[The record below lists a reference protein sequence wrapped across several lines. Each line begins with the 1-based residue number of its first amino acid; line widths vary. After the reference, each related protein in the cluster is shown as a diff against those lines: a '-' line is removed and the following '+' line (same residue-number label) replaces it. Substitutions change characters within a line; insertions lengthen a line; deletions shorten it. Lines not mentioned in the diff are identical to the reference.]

1 MSTFVEKMSVDGARD
16 INSFFSSR
24 VGFGEPPPTATS
36 SLLTFADMVLAL
48 DRQNICGD
56 LQFQSS
62 GVDVSTGSD
71 HTYASNGFTRT
82 TRSQT
87 AKVVAHL
94 SGHLSGC
101 EDKEKLKVPVENG
114 DDVTKAFSKGSCLS
128 HNNTTSSA
136 QTDSHNLKIKR
147 CLSVEKM
154 CGGDTANLKVCE
166 WPEVVSKHSP
176 KKSSS
181 FEEVNCGNRQS
192 CMKSSKSTEHVQKT
206 GVSHTLHRVI
216 NNTLEF
222 PCWPRKADHTYATAT
237 WDGTASSHSLF
248 EQELH
253 RDSAKQHIIE
263 DQEMEDTEDCIL
275 QNQCPRLGTTSEQQL
290 SNFPGL
296 AQKDDHTYVKS
307 KVPDFNSP
315 GSIDIEAFSLVTE
328 GDANRTPVFS
338 SATFPR
344 QKMREDH
351 TYFHSG
357 LSRKNSSGVGR
368 REWASTQTVAAAA
381 TNLQLAHDVQVEEA
395 YRNLNSFSQSA
406 SAKKDHNYS
415 TSA

>member
-1 MSTFVEKMSVDGARD
+1 MSVDGARD

-24 VGFGEPPPTATS
+24 VGFGEPPPTTTT

-48 DRQNICGD
+48 DRQNICQHLKFQASVVD
-56 LQFQSS
+56 L
-62 GVDVSTGSD
+62 STESD

-87 AKVVAHL
+87 AKTQLLCRFSECEEKKLNVA
-94 SGHLSGC
+94 
-101 EDKEKLKVPVENG
+101 DNG
-114 DDVTKAFSKGSCLS
+114 DNVRSPKGSGLS
-128 HNNTTSSA
+128 NSVALSSQTS
-136 QTDSHNLKIKR
+136 QHQLKIKR
-147 CLSVEKM
+147 CSSVEKM
-154 CGGDTANLKVCE
+154 CSVGAASVRVCE
-166 WPEVVSKHSP
+166 WSEVVSKHSP

-181 FEEVNCGNRQS
+181 FEEVNCDNRQS
-192 CMKSSKSTEHVQKT
+192 CMKCSKSSEHVQRA

-237 WDGTASSHSLF
+237 WDGTAASHSLF

-253 RDSAKQHIIE
+253 QDSTKQNIIE
-263 DQEMEDTEDCIL
+263 DQEMEDTDTEY
-275 QNQCPRLGTTSEQQL
+275 QGQSEQL
-290 SNFPGL
+290 CVASEHHLTNFAGL
-296 AQKDDHTYVKS
+296 IQKDDHTYVKS
-307 KVPDFNSP
+307 KVSDNSP
-315 GSIDIEAFSLVTE
+315 RSVDIEPFSLVTE
-328 GDANRTPVFS
+328 VDANRTQVFS

-344 QKMREDH
+344 QKMRDDH

-357 LSRKNSSGVGR
+357 FSRKNSSGVGR
-368 REWASTQTVAAAA
+368 REWASTQTVAATV
-381 TNLQLAHDVQVEEA
+381 TNLDQAQVQVEEA
-395 YRNLNSFSQSA
+395 YRNLNSFSQSS

>member
-1 MSTFVEKMSVDGARD
+1 MSVDGARD

-24 VGFGEPPPTATS
+24 VGFGEPPPTTTTS

-48 DRQNICGD
+48 DRQNICED

-62 GVDVSTGSD
+62 VVDVSTESD

-87 AKVVAHL
+87 AKTQL
-94 SGHLSGC
+94 SCRFSEC
-101 EDKEKLKVPVENG
+101 EEKLKV
-114 DDVTKAFSKGSCLS
+114 DDNVANVHSSKGSGLLHTVALS
-128 HNNTTSSA
+128 S
-136 QTDSHNLKIKR
+136 QTDPHNLKIKR
-147 CLSVEKM
+147 CSSVEKM
-154 CGGDTANLKVCE
+154 CSVRVCD
-166 WPEVVSKHSP
+166 WSEVVSKHSP

-181 FEEVNCGNRQS
+181 FEEVNCDNRQS
-192 CMKSSKSTEHVQKT
+192 CMKCSKSSEHVQRT

-237 WDGTASSHSLF
+237 WDGTAASHSLF

-253 RDSAKQHIIE
+253 QDSTKQNIIE
-263 DQEMEDTEDCIL
+263 DQEMEDTDNEYQD
-275 QNQCPRLGTTSEQQL
+275 QSEQL
-290 SNFPGL
+290 CVASEHHLTNFAGL
-296 AQKDDHTYVKS
+296 IQKDDHTYVKS
-307 KVPDFNSP
+307 KVSDFNSP
-315 GSIDIEAFSLVTE
+315 RSVDIEPFSLVTE
-328 GDANRTPVFS
+328 VDANRTQVFS

-344 QKMREDH
+344 QKMRDDH

-357 LSRKNSSGVGR
+357 FSRKSSSGVGR
-368 REWASTQTVAAAA
+368 REWASTQTVAA
-381 TNLQLAHDVQVEEA
+381 TVPNLDQAQVQVEEA
-395 YRNLNSFSQSA
+395 YKNLNSFSQSA